1 MGNRREE
8 DRKKRWQCLAL
19 FSVQRL
25 FCVTPVSIRLLPVG
39 TASVSI
45 DKAEARV
52 GRPRTPTGYAGVTRR
67 DASAAVLMCPQRQ
80 GGAAAAAALTS
91 IEAERRTVRN

>member
-19 FSVQRL
+19 FSAQRL

-52 GRPRTPTGYAGVTRR
+52 GRPRTPTGHAGVTRR
-67 DASAAVLMCPQRQ
+67 DASAGVLRYPQRQ
-80 GGAAAAAALTS
+80 
-91 IEAERRTVRN
+91 EERLLQRL